1 MCLLDGVSGR
11 FIGLVFRSAPS
22 NKWCKMGCFQAGDA
36 EMSQPF
42 RVDLND
48 SVTVYPEKPGTSSL
62 VAGQPKWC
70 SAHCVNSAIARLEV
84 IFVTVNLV

>member
-1 MCLLDGVSGR
+1 
-11 FIGLVFRSAPS
+11 
-22 NKWCKMGCFQAGDA
+22 MGCFQLSGA
-36 EMSQPF
+36 EMSQSF

-62 VAGQPKWC
+62 VAGRTKWC
-70 SAHCVNSAIARLEV
+70 GAHCVNSAIARLEV